1 MRRVCFQPCDNSCA
15 VCARCA
21 LGLADG
27 TLTGTCAF
35 PNVILAFDM
44 PGYESLTYIGTLSQ
58 TAAKIEGMLNGSGFT
73 NLELDIAKK

>member
-1 MRRVCFQPCDNSCA
+1 M
-15 VCARCA
+15 RCA
-21 LGLADG
+21 LDVRSGSPDG